1 MASVPVVLRQLR
13 RARRRTKK
21 PPSIGRFEQYERE
34 YEEILQSVE
43 SIGDERIVDEVAE
56 WMLERT
62 NRQQRLPTPEV
73 VRKQSVKI
81 LGENGVEIPTDSVL
95 LSEE

>member
-21 PPSIGRFEQYERE
+21 PPSIGRFEQYVRE
-34 YEEILQSVE
+34 YEEILQSIEVVGGE
-43 SIGDERIVDEVAE
+43 EMVDEVAG

-62 NRQQRLPTPEV
+62 NRQQRLPTPGA
-73 VRKQSVKI
+73 VRTQSVKI
-81 LGENGVEIPTDSVL
+81 LRENGIEIPSDSAL